1 MNGIGRKMLFMAVSM
16 MSVHAVHAQYYD
28 VDEGWIVAVNSE
40 RYNNRPLYLNN
51 SDAFILTGD
60 RPLAR
65 FAKGDNLYGTMSF
78 RYCSDEGW
86 EIPLDSMDN
95 VRSMYRCGQM
105 RWEFSDKRVKG
116 RIILEIVPVVKD
128 YAAVVKFTAEGD
140 FRNGSIKWYGGGD
153 RKYKGEHL
161 SWRFDAMGHPDILE
175 WNDLPKYE
183 DCVAGEL
190 KLKKT
195 ACIHVKMNSSGKLDF
210 LQSDNRMYN
219 ETVERLSDI
228 RNRMVIDT
236 PDEFLNVIAEASA
249 YSVDGTWYPPI
260 FVHGCMQWNSAF
272 PGWRTLFGG
281 TMYGWHERVREQAR
295 YYIDSQVKQSDKL
308 YAKADTALLMTG
320 QHQDSRFYGRGRIMR
335 DQSFYDMQSQ
345 FFDQL
350 VEEYRWTADK
360 EFSMM
365 LRPALE
371 LHLEW
376 MQDCFDP
383 DGDGLYESYINAW
396 PTDSQWYNGGG
407 TAEETS
413 YAYRGHKAA
422 LDMAL
427 ADGDT
432 LVAEKHRNALKRIK
446 NGFMKYL
453 WLKDRGHSGAYKE
466 QGGYGRVHDNP
477 WLYSIFLPIDAGLVD
492 EMQMIESLYYPEW
505 ALQNDTLPAGG
516 KMVWTSNWIPGIW
529 SVRELW
535 PGDNY
540 HLALAYFKA
549 GLSKEGWDI
558 LKGTFM
564 RSAFNHTVPGNL
576 GSEQGGI
583 DFGDCVH
590 TFTRTLVSG
599 LFGYWPDYPNGMVRI
614 APSFPGE
621 WKHASMRIPDYAL
634 SYADDGGKAKYTVK
648 LAKEARIELRLPVQC
663 GRITGVFL
671 NRRRTDGF
679 RCIPAP
685 GRSLVEI
692 VSDSPLKKAEVVIEY
707 EDEQPYHTTEYI
719 DCVVGDS
726 LTWSAGGCDVLAVYD
741 PQEMLDRVELGGDK
755 ARLFVSRKSGNHTLV
770 AKVRCDSHEQYRV
783 LRMDV
788 KDPDAEKLE
797 KWKNLIGENLQGDW
811 HFVDI
816 KNKLNADV
824 TKIFKQKYLSPRPN
838 TVSLRIGTDGYSP
851 WTFPYWR
858 TPVPEIKLDSVGC
871 ILSGDS
877 LLTPSGVRFRWYGGE
892 DNVAFV
898 SLWDNYPDS
907 LTFPVGGAC
916 GEAISLLVCGSTNV
930 MQCGVENAVIYIN
943 YEDGSRDRISLVPP
957 VNYWNLSKIDSHA
970 TGPRQESR
978 TYYTSPVDRFCVPE
992 VLPNR
997 VSLGENCTAM
1007 VLSRRLRPGVGVSGV
1022 TVECLSQE
1030 VVVGIMGISIGEI
1043 GGK

>member
-1 MNGIGRKMLFMAVSM
+1 MNGIGRKMLCMAVSM

-86 EIPLDSMDN
+86 EISLDSMDN

-105 RWEFSDKRVKG
+105 RWEISDKRVKG

-128 YAAVVKFTAEGD
+128 YAAVVKLTAEGD

-183 DCVAGEL
+183 DCATGEL

-236 PDEFLNVIAEASA
+236 PDEFLNVIAEASV

-295 YYIDSQVKQSDKL
+295 YYIDLQVKQSDKL

-383 DGDGLYESYINAW
+383 DGDGLYESYINA
-396 PTDSQWYNGGG
+396 
-407 TAEETS
+407 
-413 YAYRGHKAA
+413 
-422 LDMAL
+422 
-427 ADGDT
+427 
-432 LVAEKHRNALKRIK
+432 
-446 NGFMKYL
+446 
-453 WLKDRGHSGAYKE
+453 
-466 QGGYGRVHDNP
+466 
-477 WLYSIFLPIDAGLVD
+477 
-492 EMQMIESLYYPEW
+492 
-505 ALQNDTLPAGG
+505 
-516 KMVWTSNWIPGIW
+516 
-529 SVRELW
+529 
-535 PGDNY
+535 
-540 HLALAYFKA
+540 HL
-549 GLSKEGWDI
+549 
-558 LKGTFM
+558 
-564 RSAFNHTVPGNL
+564 
-576 GSEQGGI
+576 
-583 DFGDCVH
+583 
-590 TFTRTLVSG
+590 
-599 LFGYWPDYPNGMVRI
+599 
-614 APSFPGE
+614 
-621 WKHASMRIPDYAL
+621 
-634 SYADDGGKAKYTVK
+634 
-648 LAKEARIELRLPVQC
+648 
-663 GRITGVFL
+663 
-671 NRRRTDGF
+671 
-679 RCIPAP
+679 
-685 GRSLVEI
+685 
-692 VSDSPLKKAEVVIEY
+692 
-707 EDEQPYHTTEYI
+707 
-719 DCVVGDS
+719 
-726 LTWSAGGCDVLAVYD
+726 
-741 PQEMLDRVELGGDK
+741 
-755 ARLFVSRKSGNHTLV
+755 
-770 AKVRCDSHEQYRV
+770 
-783 LRMDV
+783 
-788 KDPDAEKLE
+788 
-797 KWKNLIGENLQGDW
+797 
-811 HFVDI
+811 
-816 KNKLNADV
+816 
-824 TKIFKQKYLSPRPN
+824 
-838 TVSLRIGTDGYSP
+838 
-851 WTFPYWR
+851 
-858 TPVPEIKLDSVGC
+858 
-871 ILSGDS
+871 
-877 LLTPSGVRFRWYGGE
+877 
-892 DNVAFV
+892 
-898 SLWDNYPDS
+898 
-907 LTFPVGGAC
+907 
-916 GEAISLLVCGSTNV
+916 
-930 MQCGVENAVIYIN
+930 
-943 YEDGSRDRISLVPP
+943 
-957 VNYWNLSKIDSHA
+957 
-970 TGPRQESR
+970 
-978 TYYTSPVDRFCVPE
+978 
-992 VLPNR
+992 
-997 VSLGENCTAM
+997 
-1007 VLSRRLRPGVGVSGV
+1007 
-1022 TVECLSQE
+1022 
-1030 VVVGIMGISIGEI
+1030 
-1043 GGK
+1043 